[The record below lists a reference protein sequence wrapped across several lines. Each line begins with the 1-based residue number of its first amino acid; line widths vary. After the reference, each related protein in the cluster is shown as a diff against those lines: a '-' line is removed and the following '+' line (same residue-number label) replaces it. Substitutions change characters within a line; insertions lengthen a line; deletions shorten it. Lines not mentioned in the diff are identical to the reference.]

1 MNKNTSPQSRS
12 TPRPRSQARG
22 RTVQTER
29 APRAPHATATQ
40 KPHNSAE
47 RVARKAGS
55 KAKARRTPA
64 PLTKAGRIRQ
74 LFMSAALPNII
85 VVLIIVALAFG
96 TLLLFG
102 SPLAW
107 LPTIVAEAWMVFN
120 LAPVSASGVDLS
132 FLPAL
137 PALILATVVAVR
149 VRAAVKHKVSVK
161 DLAILVACVVG
172 VPVVLTCIAWVML
185 WDAGK
190 VFDVSPPNLAA
201 ALARVI
207 VVHLAAMAAG
217 MGTRLWRALAK
228 RYGAPPLL
236 VDVALIALRYLAYLA
251 IGATVVF
258 VLIFIVNFSRQG
270 EMMDEYPSI
279 SGLGVF
285 TLILLSLLYI
295 PNAIVSTGAVL
306 VGSEFSAGEAQVS
319 LFSTHLVPLPPLP
332 ITGGIPASSPGWA
345 VVFMVVP
352 LIAATMS
359 LYKKRP
365 SFQKVLAATVATAV
379 IMFFACYL
387 VSGTLGYYGHTG
399 PHLWT
404 AAGLAAL
411 WIAVVGLAV
420 AAAFALMNW
429 RDARAA
435 EAEAESSAEEVAEA
449 EASEED
455 SEDAAESAE
464 DTASEDTTDA
474 EQSDADKA
482 EADEADG
489 DDADADLDE
498 SETDEDENESESSD
512 GDAAESAAE
521 ETEDAADDDDAAAE
535 SKGSADSTDEVI
547 EGEVV
552 EDSDDGDDAESTAG
566 DGGEEGAS
574 ESSEH
579 DATEDPEILEGEL
592 VEEDANEGK
601 PDAADSTESGKRD

>member
-74 LFMSAALPNII
+74 LFMSAVLPNII

-96 TLLLFG
+96 ALLLFG

-120 LAPVSASGVDLS
+120 LAPVSAAGVDLS

-161 DLAILVACVVG
+161 DLAIFVACVVG

-236 VDVALIALRYLAYLA
+236 VDAALIALRYLAYLA

-535 SKGSADSTDEVI
+535 STDTADTVDEVI

-574 ESSEH
+574 ESSERE
-579 DATEDPEILEGEL
+579 AAEAPEILEGEL
-592 VEEDANEGK
+592 VEEDADEGN
-601 PDAADSTESGKRD
+601 PDAADSTESGRRD

>member
-96 TLLLFG
+96 ALLLFG

-120 LAPVSASGVDLS
+120 LAPVSAAGVDLS

-207 VVHLAAMAAG
+207 VVHLTAMAAG

-236 VDVALIALRYLAYLA
+236 VDAALIALRYLAYLA
-251 IGATVVF
+251 IGAAVVF
-258 VLIFIVNFSRQG
+258 VLVFIVNFSRQG

-279 SGLGVF
+279 SGLGIF

-352 LIAATMS
+352 LIAAMLS

-411 WIAVVGLAV
+411 WFAVVGLAV
-420 AAAFALMNW
+420 AAAFAFMTW

-435 EAEAESSAEEVAEA
+435 EAEAT
-449 EASEED
+449 EED
-455 SEDAAESAE
+455 SDGTEESAE
-464 DTASEDTTDA
+464 DSAAEDTADA
-474 EQSDADKA
+474 ERSDVDTDDAENA
-482 EADEADG
+482 EA
-489 DDADADLDE
+489 DDADAESGE
-498 SETDEDENESESSD
+498 SESDEDESESSD

-552 EDSDDGDDAESTAG
+552 EDSDDDDDAESTAG

-574 ESSEH
+574 ESSERE
-579 DATEDPEILEGEL
+579 AAEDPEILEGEL
-592 VEEDANEGK
+592 VEEDADEGN
-601 PDAADSTESGKRD
+601 PDAADSTESGRRD

>member
-96 TLLLFG
+96 ALLLFG

-120 LAPVSASGVDLS
+120 LAPVSAAGVDLS

-236 VDVALIALRYLAYLA
+236 VDAALIALRYLAYLA

-295 PNAIVSTGAVL
+295 PNVIVSTGAVL

-435 EAEAESSAEEVAEA
+435 EAEAESSAAEVAEV

-482 EADEADG
+482 EADEAD
-489 DDADADLDE
+489 ADLDE
-498 SETDEDENESESSD
+498 SETDEDESESGD
-512 GDAAESAAE
+512 GEDSESAANDAD
-521 ETEDAADDDDAAAE
+521 DAADDDDAAVE

-574 ESSEH
+574 ESSERE
-579 DATEDPEILEGEL
+579 AAEAPEILEGEL